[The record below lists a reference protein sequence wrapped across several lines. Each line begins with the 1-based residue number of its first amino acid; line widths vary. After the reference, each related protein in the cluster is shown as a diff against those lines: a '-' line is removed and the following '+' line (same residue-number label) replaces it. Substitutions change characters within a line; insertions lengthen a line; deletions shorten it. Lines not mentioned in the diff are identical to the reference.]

1 MNICWN
7 LALNVLLMLSISALS
22 IAWFQ
27 LAGTRALRA
36 LALVPV
42 GGVVALMGISLRFA
56 LTLSYL
62 WPAACAVAA
71 VFVLGTLLL
80 WRLRARLVSWV
91 PLAVLAASLF
101 ALRSLSAHNLQLE
114 AALMAAR
121 LQTEAGQIAYRELP
135 PKVRADQNAAPLYR
149 HLAKTIMNSASG
161 ALEEDAPAHVSRAA
175 LNQMASLLE
184 ELRQA
189 TRRPACSFESEN
201 SQVPE
206 INLPEFVYLARALN
220 QSALI
225 AIEDGQRAVALTNIR
240 ALLDLSEHLIQT
252 PVLGALHV
260 VAHVRT
266 LALDALA
273 RLEPT
278 DTEKQSLRGTWTA
291 ISSRKAAAFAL
302 EEAFMIGNLAAVPRA
317 LAEQLDPI
325 GVQTALFSAV
335 LLHEV
340 PKYREHM
347 QQACELV
354 AQDRDALISENA
366 EQLHKGNLLLPM
378 LLSAYPASMPAVWK
392 ECDQRLE
399 PYQASAAS
407 SPR

>member
-1 MNICWN
+1 MSIYWN

-22 IAWFQ
+22 IAWNQ
-27 LAGTRALRA
+27 RAGSRALRA

-42 GGVVALMGISLRFA
+42 GCVVALMGISLWFIPK
-56 LTLSYL
+56 LSYL
-62 WPAACAVAA
+62 WPAACAVAV
-71 VFVLGTLLL
+71 VFVFGTLLL

-114 AALMAAR
+114 AALMATR

-135 PKVRADQNAAPLYR
+135 PRARADQNATPHYR
-149 HLAKTIMNSASG
+149 RLAKTIMNSGSG
-161 ALEEDAPAHVSRAA
+161 ALEEDAPAQVSRTA
-175 LNQMASLLE
+175 LNQMAPLLE

-189 TRRPACSFESEN
+189 TRLPACSFESEN

-206 INLPEFVYLARALN
+206 INLSEFVYLARALN
-220 QSALI
+220 HSALI

-252 PVLGALHV
+252 PMLGVLGV

-278 DTEKQSLRGTWTA
+278 NGEKESLLGAWTA

-302 EEAFMIGNLAAVPRA
+302 EEAFMIGNLAAVPGA
-317 LAEQLDPI
+317 LAEQLDPL

-340 PKYREHM
+340 PMYREHM

-354 AQDRDALISENA
+354 AQDRDALIGENA
-366 EQLHKGNLLLPM
+366 ERLLKGNLLLPI
-378 LLSAYPASMPAVWK
+378 LLNAYPASMPAVWK